1 MFPKICIVCEFSH
14 VGFGQTS
21 ICSGQR
27 EFRRLVVRL
36 EARKILRSAGFVAI
50 LMLLGG
56 IYALALANTITTG

>member
-1 MFPKICIVCEFSH
+1 MFWATRIPEV
-14 VGFGQTS
+14 
-21 ICSGQR
+21 
-27 EFRRLVVRL
+27 VVRL